1 MLGPMALV
9 AIVAL
14 AALVIAAISLIRLS
28 RVPKASPPAPER
40 SFDNLTAGD
49 VVLTPEGD
57 WLVESRSEIA
67 EANARAQVFALR
79 SGREKRWLLVPPEG
93 MLALATEPPATPR
106 LERLA
111 NTRALPR
118 SSVELLPGS

>member
-1 MLGPMALV
+1 MALV

-49 VVLTPEGD
+49 VVLTPEG
-57 WLVESRSEIA
+57 
-67 EANARAQVFALR
+67 EA
-79 SGREKRWLLVPPEG
+79 LLANFV
-93 MLALATEPPATPR
+93 ALAAAPR
-106 LERLA
+106 AAGAR
-111 NTRALPR
+111 R
-118 SSVELLPGS
+118 